1 MTENLIETLVRG
13 IYILRNNTIGSV
25 ITLTWKRVLTANS
38 IYEPPNDLKYNIG
51 VLLSILGKKLGCEK
65 IGSENKWVCK
75 KELFPSNY
83 EELRKLIYKLLDG
96 GDGGAKALKTPG
108 EASQS
113 VGNMSGTQ
121 PGTQST
127 RMVKSYIRRTNDYRL
142 YVPELMDTVK
152 TPFAYKVKLVSRNG
166 NEVTIV
172 IEVIE

>member
-1 MTENLIETLVRG
+1 MTENPVEILTRG
-13 IYILRNNTIGSV
+13 IYIIRNNAVGNV
-25 ITLTWKRVLTANS
+25 ITLTQKRVLMVNN
-38 IYEPPNDLKYNIG
+38 IYNPPNDLRYHIG
-51 VLLSILGKKLGCEK
+51 VLISIIGSKLGCERV
-65 IGSENKWVCK
+65 GNENKWVCR
-75 KELFPSNY
+75 KELFPSDY
-83 EELRKLIYKLLDG
+83 EELKQLIHKLLDG
-96 GDGGAKALKTPG
+96 EDGRAKTLKTPA

-113 VGNMSGTQ
+113 VTNMSGTQ

-152 TPFAYKVKLVSRNG
+152 TPFAYKVKSVSRNG